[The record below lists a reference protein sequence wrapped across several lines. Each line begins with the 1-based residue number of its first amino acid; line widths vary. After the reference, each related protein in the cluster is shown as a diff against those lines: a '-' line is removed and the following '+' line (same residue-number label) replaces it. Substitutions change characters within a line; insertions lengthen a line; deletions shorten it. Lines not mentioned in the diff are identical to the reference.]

1 MRALPRKEPAV
12 RSRLAQMDAVYRRR
26 MALSVP
32 LSALCLALVF
42 LLTPQEY
49 LLAPKRV
56 ALSGP
61 LRIYPEIDIF
71 PDEIDDRHLTAAPDR
86 PPPSDFVAVEIDY
99 AVRPEA
105 EPMPRPAPPEAAQ
118 ANPDPPVETSTFDDI
133 QDAAR
138 TTGHPVLAEAEYVLL
153 YQKRPVYPREA
164 VIRGIEGEVVILIL
178 VDSRGRVS
186 RAQVV
191 NPNRH
196 PLLEH
201 AAEEAVRKYIFR
213 PYRVGGDP
221 PEPFWVRV
229 PIEFRLIG

>member
-1 MRALPRKEPAV
+1 
-12 RSRLAQMDAVYRRR
+12 
-26 MALSVP
+26 MALTAP
-32 LSALCLALVF
+32 LSAVCLILVF

-61 LRIYPEIDIF
+61 LRIYPEIDII
-71 PDEIDDRHLTAAPDR
+71 PDEIDERHLTAAPDR

-99 AVRPEA
+99 AFTPEA
-105 EPMPRPAPPEAAQ
+105 EPVPRPDPPEAQ
-118 ANPDPPVETSTFDDI
+118 ATPDPLIESSTFDDV

-138 TTGHPVLAEAEYVLL
+138 TTGYPVLAETEYELL
-153 YQKRPVYPREA
+153 YQKRPIYPREA

-186 RAQVV
+186 RTQVV

-201 AAEEAVRKYIFR
+201 AAVEAVRRYIFR

>member
-1 MRALPRKEPAV
+1 
-12 RSRLAQMDAVYRRR
+12 MDAVYRRR
-26 MALSVP
+26 MALTAP
-32 LSALCLALVF
+32 LSAVCLTLVF

-49 LLAPKRV
+49 LIAPRRV

-61 LRIYPEIDIF
+61 LRIYPEIDIL
-71 PDEIDDRHLTAAPDR
+71 PEVIDDRHLTAAPDR
-86 PPPSDFVAVEIDY
+86 PPPSTFVAVEIDY
-99 AVRPEA
+99 AIRPEA
-105 EPMPRPAPPEAAQ
+105 EPVPRPEPEETRAA
-118 ANPDPPVETSTFDDI
+118 PDPVVETSTFDDV
-133 QDAAR
+133 QDAAQ
-138 TTGHPVLAEAEYVLL
+138 TTGHPILAETEYELL

-164 VIRGIEGEVVILIL
+164 VIRGIEGEVVILLL

-186 RAQVV
+186 RTQVI

-196 PLLEH
+196 PLLEQ
-201 AAEEAVRKYIFR
+201 AAVEAVRRYIFR